1 MGKVSIRKGREG
13 SRWWNERPTPD
24 DVATWFKTVPLHDEM
39 EHERYING
47 IVLIP
52 QKTKTDEIDG
62 ENPDGTPKIREGIWN
77 LTFTPYPKV
86 ETRVQYFHDLMAKHH
101 EDWMGVIEAVG
112 GGESGL
118 PPGFT
123 VRSVTHG
130 DKGQYVTR
138 YLCCTAKVTVY
149 ERGDV
154 QWRQINRIGGGAE
167 MVRVGKTIID
177 ALPATKQVPLLGYNY
192 KPDAF
197 AIMKAE
203 TGAAGRALGMAGML
217 VIPGAGVATA
227 DDMNEA
233 NAMEGRPAPAEPAA
247 SEEEKAEAVKLPNQV
262 TVNAADAAASESE
275 EINQEAK
282 LREEANAA
290 LLEMKADFPGAFEEF
305 KEWCKSRSIEALGDI
320 HEVAVLKGIVKKAQK
335 DLDSAKAKAKARNG
349 EEPEAP
355 AEKDAPPEEPAAAA
369 EAAPAEPE
377 AE

>member
-13 SRWWNERPTPD
+13 SRWWNERPKPD
-24 DVATWFKTVPLHDEM
+24 DVAEWFKTVPLHDEM

-52 QKTKTDEIDG
+52 QKTKTDEIEG

-86 ETRVQYFHDLMAKHH
+86 ETRVQYFNDLMMKHLS
-101 EDWMGVIEAVG
+101 DWMGVIEAVG
-112 GGESGL
+112 GGEGGL
-118 PPGFT
+118 PPGFF

-130 DKGQYVTR
+130 DKGQFVTR

-154 QWRQINRIGGGAE
+154 QWVTIRKPNRE
-167 MVRVGKTIID
+167 EFKVRVGKTIID
-177 ALPATKQVPLLGYNY
+177 ALPATKQVPLLGYQY

-197 AIMKAE
+197 ALMKAE

-233 NAMEGRPAPAEPAA
+233 NAMEGRPAPAEAASVAEAEAPKEGEAAKLPPEEKPPAA
-247 SEEEKAEAVKLPNQV
+247 E
-262 TVNAADAAASESE
+262 E
-275 EINQEAK
+275 EIN
-282 LREEANAA
+282 EEATLKQAANEA
-290 LLEMKADFPGAFEEF
+290 LLEMKEDFPGAFDEF
-305 KEWCKSRSIEALGDI
+305 KAWCKGRGIENLSDI
-320 HEVAVLKGIVKKAQK
+320 TDIAVLKGIAKKAQK
-335 DLDSAKAKAKARNG
+335 DLDAAKAKAKARAG
-349 EEPEAP
+349 EAPEEKAEVETPPEEPSAQEAP
-355 AEKDAPPEEPAAAA
+355 AEPSGD
-369 EAAPAEPE
+369 
-377 AE
+377 

>member
-52 QKTKTDEIDG
+52 QKTKTDEIEG

-77 LTFTPYPKV
+77 LTYTPYPKV
-86 ETRVQYFHDLMAKHH
+86 ETRVQYFHDLMAKH
-101 EDWMGVIEAVG
+101 EEEWMGVIEAVG
-112 GGESGL
+112 GGEGGL
-118 PPGFT
+118 PPGFF

-130 DKGQYVTR
+130 DKGQFVTR

-154 QWRQINRIGGGAE
+154 QWVTIRKPNRE
-167 MVRVGKTIID
+167 EFKVRVGKTIID
-177 ALPATKQVPLLGYNY
+177 ALPATKQVPLLGYQY

-197 AIMKAE
+197 ALMKAE

-233 NAMEGRPAPAEPAA
+233 NAMEGRPAPAEPA
-247 SEEEKAEAVKLPNQV
+247 SEEQKAETATLPE
-262 TVNAADAAASESE
+262 AEKPAESAPAESE

-282 LREEANAA
+282 LREEANVA
-290 LLEMKADFPGAFEEF
+290 LLEMKSDFPGAFEEF

-335 DLDSAKAKAKARNG
+335 DLDSAKTKAKARNG

-355 AEKDAPPEEPAAAA
+355 AEEAAPPEEPGSSD
-369 EAAPAEPE
+369 APAEPE

>member
-13 SRWWNERPTPD
+13 SRWWNERPAPV
-24 DVATWFKTVPLHDEM
+24 DVADWFKTVPLHEEM

-62 ENPDGTPKIREGIWN
+62 ENPDGTAKIREGIWN
-77 LTFTPYPKV
+77 LTYTPYPKV
-86 ETRVQYFHDLMAKHH
+86 ETRVQYFHDLMAKHLA
-101 EDWMGVIEAVG
+101 DWMGVIEAVG
-112 GGESGL
+112 GESGL
-118 PPGFT
+118 PPGFS

-130 DKGQYVTR
+130 DKGQYSTR
-138 YLCCTAKVTVY
+138 FLCCTAKVTVY

-154 QWRQINRIGGGAE
+154 QWRQVNHIGGGSE

-177 ALPATKQVPLLGYNY
+177 ALPATKQVPLLGYQY

-197 AIMKAE
+197 AVMKAE

-233 NAMEGRPAPAEPAA
+233 NSMEGRPAPAEAA
-247 SEEEKAEAVKLPNQV
+247 VEPEAKAEAAKLPEEPKPK
-262 TVNAADAAASESE
+262 AEEAE
-275 EINQEAK
+275 EINQETK
-282 LREEANAA
+282 LRDEANEA
-290 LLEMKADFPGAFEEF
+290 LLEMKTNFTGAFEEF
-305 KEWCKSRSIEALGDI
+305 KTWCKGRGIENLSDI

-335 DLDSAKAKAKARNG
+335 DLDAAKKKAKARDG
-349 EEPEAP
+349 EEPQAP
-355 AEKDAPPEEPAAAA
+355 AEAEEPPGEPAA
-369 EAAPAEPE
+369 EGPPAEPVSE
-377 AE
+377 